1 MKPGGTEPLPKEAY
15 VTKVGNQGCGVVSDA
30 GSFRAQ
36 IKGAIGVAES
46 EATKRGYPAEDVRL
60 ATFAVV
66 AFLDESILNSGNP
79 IFADWPRMSLQEELF
94 GVHTAGEVLFN
105 ASTG

>member
-1 MKPGGTEPLPKEAY
+1 MAEA
-15 VTKVGNQGCGVVSDA
+15 
-30 GSFRAQ
+30 
-36 IKGAIGVAES
+36 

-79 IFADWPRMSLQEELF
+79 IFADWPRMPLQEELF
-94 GVHTAGEVLFN
+94 GVHTAGEMFFQCIDRLMAEERFTADRRCAGNLRSVP
-105 ASTG
+105 AAGITAGATA